1 MFRIRPLLAV
11 LCIALPATGL
21 CADGVYT
28 YTEADGTIV
37 YTNVQP
43 SGRKAR
49 KLQGTFSAAPAKSA
63 EVVIPRAKTDL
74 GEFNRM
80 IDVAA
85 TRYRIPRALV
95 RAIMHAESNFN
106 PMALSNKG
114 ASGLMQL
121 MPGTAQEMYVKDIF
135 GVRDNI
141 EGGTRYL
148 RVLANTFEGNMVKMI
163 AAYNAGPEAVRK
175 HGGKVP
181 PYAETQAYV
190 KKVLGLYRQY
200 KVQLQGEAPPEA
212 AQAQAEAPGGAAAAG
227 N

>member
-1 MFRIRPLLAV
+1 V
-11 LCIALPATGL
+11 LCCALPATGL
-21 CADGVYT
+21 CADGVFT
-28 YTEADGTIV
+28 YTESDGTIV

-49 KLQGTFSAAPAKSA
+49 KLQGTFSAAPVKSA
-63 EVVIPRAKTDL
+63 EVVIPKAKVDL
-74 GEFNRM
+74 GEFNRL
-80 IDVAA
+80 IDAAA

-148 RVLANTFEGNMVKMI
+148 RVLANMFDGDMVKMI

-190 KKVLGLYRQY
+190 KKVVGLYRQY
-200 KVQLQGEAPPEA
+200 KVQLKGEAPPDE
-212 AQAQAEAPGGAAAAG
+212 AQAQAEVPGGAAAAG